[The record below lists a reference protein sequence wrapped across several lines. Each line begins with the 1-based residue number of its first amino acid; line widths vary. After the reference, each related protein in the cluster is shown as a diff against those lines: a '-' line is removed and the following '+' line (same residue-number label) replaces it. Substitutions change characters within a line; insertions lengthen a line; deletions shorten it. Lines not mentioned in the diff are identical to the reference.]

1 MKLFKHIDSKLRE
14 TEITIAATNEVDFER
29 YARLLANRIQ
39 VETVDGL
46 KVIALSDLI
55 YVEAERNYLY
65 LHLNDDSLK
74 VRSPL
79 YKLKESLGADFIQV
93 SRSYL
98 INFKELTSVEAD
110 FVNGMVGRV
119 GKFKIP
125 ISRAYLKNVYE
136 RMEMEK

>member
-29 YARLLANRIQ
+29 YVRLLANRIQ

-65 LHLNDDSLK
+65 LHLNDESLN

-79 YKLKESLGADFIQV
+79 NKLKESLG
-93 SRSYL
+93 L
-98 INFKELTSVEAD
+98 ILFKSHGL
-110 FVNGMVGRV
+110 
-119 GKFKIP
+119 I
-125 ISRAYLKNVYE
+125 
-136 RMEMEK
+136 